1 MSIGTWLQKHG
12 LGQYESLFVE
22 NAIDTDVLPE
32 ITEDDL
38 AKLGIPIGDR
48 KRFIA
53 SIRQRHDDGAAT
65 SVSNGAGEPS
75 IAAWP
80 RGTAERRHLTVMIC
94 DLVDSTKLSTR
105 LDPEEMAAIID
116 AFQAACARITLAYD
130 GFIADFRG
138 DGILAYFG
146 YPKAHDDD
154 AERTVR
160 AALDIVAAIP
170 RLKTPATEPLS
181 VRIGIASGLVVVGS
195 SGRDGIPREHAVVG
209 DTPNLAARI
218 QGLADPGMVLV
229 AASTRKLLG
238 NRFELR
244 DHGVHK
250 LKGIPEPVGAWAVDG
265 AFGSESRFDSIDA
278 RHAFIGRESELEFL
292 LKRKRLA
299 WKGAGQIALISGE
312 PGIGKSRLSAAIQ
325 QSVGNEPHTTLHY
338 QCSSYHTNS
347 PLYPFIARIER
358 AAGFKPDDTPAQRLD
373 KLEAALTLFERP
385 APHTL
390 PLFASLLSIPLGDR
404 YPHVTGNPAQLRR
417 LILSAMLD
425 QFEALARQKP
435 ILLAFED
442 AQWADSTSLEL
453 LDLAVDRVRNLPV
466 FAVFT
471 FRPEFDPPWIGLPNV
486 ASLRLGPLNRS
497 SVETIITQVAGNR
510 ALSPALTNEIV
521 AKTDGNP
528 LFVEE
533 LTKAVLEGGIGGGS
547 NGTSQP
553 EDTLPSLVPATLH
566 DSLMAR
572 LDRLKSVKEVA
583 QIGAAMGREFSYT
596 LIREMVGGDGP
607 MLTEA
612 LERLEQ
618 AELVFRRGQP
628 PDATYT
634 FKHALVR
641 DIAYESLLKTRRK
654 QLHGQIA
661 RTLEAKFHDIVTSQ
675 PELVAHHFSEAGL
688 VEPAIRYWIKAGH
701 LALNRSASAAVAH
714 LKQGLKQ
721 LPGVEDETARKT
733 LELLLQ
739 TSLGNSLQAL
749 KGWSA
754 DEVKDAYTRAL
765 HLCQDTG
772 LDQDALP
779 AIFGLWTWNFVRPS
793 FSEAKLLAEH
803 LLHAADASG
812 DAAYKVL
819 GHEALGFTLL
829 AQGHFRPA
837 RTELE
842 RSMALCG
849 EADPARYVE
858 ISGQDPR
865 VHARLYYGMA
875 LWFLGFPDQAL
886 RACAEARVYAEAS
899 RRPFTEAMAR
909 TISLR
914 IHQLRGESG
923 IVVRQANATLEICK
937 EHEFAHYLAMTL
949 ILRGWGA
956 AHEGRVEEGCA
967 DIRDGLKREQETGAS
982 LYESYGQA
990 LLAEIYIKNARYEDA
1005 IDLLQTTAARL
1016 ERRGSEYF
1024 YAAEIYRLLGE
1035 AQLRLGGDL
1044 GQAEKSLMRGLSIA
1058 RHQDAKSFE
1067 LKLLLNLN
1075 ELYEARQSAGQ
1086 YQAPLLQIFRSF
1098 GEGFDTPDLVKAEG
1112 KLKSAGLV

>member
-12 LGQYESLFVE
+12 LSQYEALFVE
-22 NAIDTDVLPE
+22 NAIDIDVLPE

-48 KRFIA
+48 KRIIT
-53 SIRQRHDDGAAT
+53 SIRQRLDETAPPMAG
-65 SVSNGAGEPS
+65 NGSAEPS
-75 IAAWP
+75 ASARA

-146 YPKAHDDD
+146 YPRAHDDD

-160 AALDIVAAIP
+160 ASLDIAAAIP
-170 RLKTPATEPLS
+170 RLVTPAKEPLS
-181 VRIGIASGLVVVGS
+181 VRIGIASGLVVVGN
-195 SGRDGIPREHAVVG
+195 SGRDGIPREHSVIG
-209 DTPNLAARI
+209 DTPNLAARM
-218 QGLADPGMVLV
+218 QGLAEPGMVV
-229 AASTRKLLG
+229 VGPSTRKLLG
-238 NRFELR
+238 NRFVLR
-244 DHGVHK
+244 DHGVHR
-250 LKGIPEPVGAWAVDG
+250 LKGIAEPVAAFAVEG
-265 AFGSESRFDSIDA
+265 VFGSESLFDAVDA
-278 RHAFIGRESELEFL
+278 RHALIGRESELEFL

-312 PGIGKSRLSAAIQ
+312 PGIGKSRLAAAIEQ
-325 QSVGNEPHTTLHY
+325 QIGNEPHTTLHY
-338 QCSSYHTNS
+338 QCSSYHTS
-347 PLYPFIARIER
+347 SALYPFIARIER
-358 AAGFKPDDTPAQRLD
+358 AAGFRSDDTPAQRLG
-373 KLEAALTLFERP
+373 KLETALALP
-385 APHTL
+385 GAPPPDAL
-390 PLFASLLSIPLGDR
+390 PLFATLLSIPLGEQHH
-404 YPHVTGNPAQLRR
+404 HVASNPAQRRR
-417 LILSAMLD
+417 LMLTAMLD

-435 ILLAFED
+435 ILLIFED

-453 LDLAVDRVRNLPV
+453 LNLAVDRVRKLPV

-471 FRPEFDPPWIGLPNV
+471 FRPDFDPPWSGLPNV
-486 ASLRLGPLNRS
+486 GSLRLGPLNRS
-497 SVETIITQVAGNR
+497 SVENIIAQISRNHS
-510 ALSPALTNEIV
+510 LSPVLTNEIV

-533 LTKAVLEGGIGGGS
+533 LTKAVLEGAITDGNTGAPVA
-547 NGTSQP
+547 Q
-553 EDTLPSLVPATLH
+553 DALPSLVPATLH

-572 LDRLKSVKEVA
+572 LDRLEAVKDVA
-583 QIGAAMGREFSYT
+583 QIGAAVGREFSYT
-596 LIREMVGGDGP
+596 LIRELVGDDDP
-607 MLTEA
+607 ALTAA
-612 LERLEQ
+612 LTKLEQ

-661 RTLEAKFHDIVTSQ
+661 RTLEARFNDIVLSQ

-688 VEPAIRYWIKAGH
+688 FERAVRYWLKAGN
-701 LALNRSASAAVAH
+701 LALNRSANAAVAH
-714 LKQGLKQ
+714 LQQGLKQ
-721 LPGVEDETARKT
+721 IPSVEDEAARKT

-749 KGWSA
+749 KGWSTE
-754 DEVKDAYTRAL
+754 EVKDAYTRAL
-765 HLCQDTG
+765 HLCQESG

-793 FSEAKLLAEH
+793 FSEAKLLAGH
-803 LLHAADASG
+803 LLHAAETSG
-812 DAAYKVL
+812 DSAYKVL
-819 GHEALGFTLL
+819 GHEALGFTFL
-829 AQGHFRPA
+829 AQGHFRAA

-849 EADPARYVE
+849 ETDPSRYIE

-865 VHARLYYGMA
+865 VHARLYYGMS
-875 LWFLGFPDQAL
+875 LWFLGYPDQAL

-914 IHQLRGESG
+914 IHQLRGEAG
-923 IVVRQANATLEICK
+923 IVARRANAAIELCK
-937 EHEFAHYLAMTL
+937 DHEFAHYHAMAL
-949 ILRGWGA
+949 VLRGWA
-956 AHEGRVEEGCA
+956 TAHEGGFEDGCD
-967 DIRDGLKREQETGAS
+967 DIKEGLKREQDTGAS
-982 LYESYGQA
+982 LYETYGQG
-990 LLAEIYIKNARYEDA
+990 LLAEVHLKNERYEEA
-1005 IDLLQTTAARL
+1005 IDLLQKAADRL
-1016 ERRGSEYF
+1016 ERRGSDYF
-1024 YAAEIYRLLGE
+1024 YAAEIHRLLGE
-1035 AQLRLGGDL
+1035 AQLRLGRDL
-1044 GQAEKSLMRGLSIA
+1044 GAAEAALMKGLAIA
-1058 RHQDAKSFE
+1058 RNQEAKSFE
-1067 LKLLLNLN
+1067 LKLLVNLY
-1075 ELYEARQSAGQ
+1075 ELYEARHSAGQ
-1086 YQAPLLQIFRSF
+1086 YEAPLLQIFRSF
-1098 GEGFDTPDLVKAEG
+1098 GEGFDTADLLNAEG
-1112 KLKSAGLV
+1112 KLKTAGLV

>member
-38 AKLGIPIGDR
+38 VKLGIPIGDR
-48 KRFIA
+48 KRLIT
-53 SIRQRHDDGAAT
+53 SIRQRPEDGAA
-65 SVSNGAGEPS
+65 VSGANGAHD
-75 IAAWP
+75 AAAAT
-80 RGTAERRHLTVMIC
+80 RARTTAERRHLTVMIC

-170 RLKTPATEPLS
+170 RLKTPASEPLS
-181 VRIGIASGLVVVGS
+181 VRIGIASGLVVVGNA
-195 SGRDGIPREHAVVG
+195 GRDGIPREHAVIG

-218 QGLADPGMVLV
+218 QGLAEPGMVLV

-238 NRFELR
+238 NRFVLR
-244 DHGVHK
+244 DHGTHK
-250 LKGIPEPVGAWAVDG
+250 LKGIAEPVTAWGVDS
-265 AFGSESRFDSIDA
+265 AFASESPLDAVDA
-278 RHAFIGRESELEFL
+278 RHALIGRESELEFL

-312 PGIGKSRLSAAIQ
+312 PGIGKSRLAAAIQ
-325 QSVGNEPHTTLHY
+325 QGIGGEPHTTLHY

-358 AAGFKPDDTPAQRLD
+358 AANFKADDTPAQRLE
-373 KLEAALTLFERP
+373 KLEAAVSLPGAP
-385 APHTL
+385 APDTL

-404 YPHVTGNPAQLRR
+404 YAHVSGNPAQLRR
-417 LILSAMLD
+417 LILAAMLD

-435 ILLAFED
+435 ILLLFED

-453 LDLAVDRVRNLPV
+453 LDLAVDRVRKLPV

-471 FRPEFDPPWIGLPNV
+471 FRPEFDAPWIGLPNV
-486 ASLRLGPLNRS
+486 GSLRLGPLNRT
-497 SVETIITQVAGNR
+497 SVENIIAQVAGNR
-510 ALSPALTNEIV
+510 SLSPLLTHEIV

-533 LTKAVLEGGIGGGS
+533 LTKAVLEGGISGQGGE
-547 NGTSQP
+547 TKQP
-553 EDTLPSLVPATLH
+553 HDAMPSLVPATLH

-572 LDRLKSVKEVA
+572 LDRLEQVKEVA

-596 LIREMVGGDGP
+596 LIREMVGGDEAA
-607 MLTEA
+607 LTGA
-612 LERLEQ
+612 LDRLEQ

-628 PDATYT
+628 PDAIYT

-661 RTLEAKFHDIVTSQ
+661 RTLEARFHEIVTGQ

-688 VEPAIRYWIKAGH
+688 IEPAIRYWIKAGH
-701 LALNRSASAAVAH
+701 LALNRSATAAVAH

-749 KGWSA
+749 KGWSTE
-754 DEVKDAYTRAL
+754 EVKDAYTRAL

-803 LLHAADASG
+803 LLHAAETIG

-819 GHEALGFTLL
+819 GHEALGFTYL
-829 AQGHFRPA
+829 AQGHFGAA

-849 EADPARYVE
+849 EADPARYIE

-865 VHARLYYGMA
+865 VHARLYYGMV
-875 LWFLGFPDQAL
+875 LWFLGYPDQAL

-923 IVVRQANATLEICK
+923 IVARQANAALDICK
-937 EHEFAHYLAMTL
+937 EHEFAHYLAMAL
-949 ILRGWGA
+949 VLRGWA
-956 AHEGRVEEGCA
+956 SAHEGRVEEGCA
-967 DIRDGLKREQETGAS
+967 DIREGLKREQETGAS

-990 LLAEIYIKNARYEDA
+990 LLAEIYVKNARYEDA
-1005 IDLLQTTAARL
+1005 IDLLQRTSAKL

-1035 AQLRLGGDL
+1035 AQLRLGSDL
-1044 GQAEKSLMRGLSIA
+1044 GEAEKSLMKGLSIA
-1058 RHQDAKSFE
+1058 REQGAKSFE
-1067 LKLLLNLN
+1067 LKLMLTLH
-1075 ELYEARQSAGQ
+1075 ELYEARQGAGQ

-1098 GEGFDTPDLVKAEG
+1098 GEGFDTADLVRAEG
-1112 KLKSAGLV
+1112 KLKRAGLV

>member
-1 MSIGTWLQKHG
+1 MSIGTWLQQHG
-12 LGQYESLFVE
+12 LGQYEALFVE

-48 KRFIA
+48 KRLIN
-53 SIRQRHDDGAAT
+53 SIRPRSEETAPP
-65 SVSNGAGEPS
+65 SNGNGFADTAGS
-75 IAAWP
+75 P
-80 RGTAERRHLTVMIC
+80 RVRGAAERRHLTVMIC
-94 DLVDSTKLSTR
+94 DLVGSTKLAGR

-160 AALDIVAAIP
+160 ASLDIAAAIP
-170 RLKTPATEPLS
+170 KLVTPAKEPLA
-181 VRIGIASGLVVVGS
+181 VRIGIASGLVVVGNA
-195 SGRDGIPREHAVVG
+195 GRDGIPREHAVIG

-218 QGLADPGMVLV
+218 QGLAEPGMVV
-229 AASTRKLLG
+229 VGPSTRKLLG
-238 NRFELR
+238 NRFVLR
-244 DHGVHK
+244 DHGVHQ
-250 LKGIPEPVGAWAVDG
+250 LKGITEPVAAWVVDG
-265 AFGSESRFDSIDA
+265 VFGSESVFDAVDT
-278 RHAFIGRESELEFL
+278 RHALIGRESELEFL

-312 PGIGKSRLSAAIQ
+312 PGIGKSRLAAAIEQ
-325 QSVGNEPHTTLHY
+325 QIGSEPHTTLHY

-347 PLYPFIARIER
+347 ALYPFIARIER
-358 AAGFKPDDTPAQRLD
+358 AAGFRSDDTAEQRLE
-373 KLEAALTLFERP
+373 KLKAALSLPGAP
-385 APHTL
+385 APETL
-390 PLFASLLSIPLGDR
+390 PLFASLLSIPLGEQ
-404 YPHVTGNPAQLRR
+404 YQHVVSNPAQRRR
-417 LILSAMLD
+417 LMLGAMLD

-435 ILLAFED
+435 ILLIFED
-442 AQWADSTSLEL
+442 AQWADPTSLEL
-453 LDLAVDRVRNLPV
+453 LNLAVDRVRKLPV

-486 ASLRLGPLNRS
+486 GSLRLGPLNRS
-497 SVETIITQVAGNR
+497 SVENIIAQVARNHS
-510 ALSPALTNEIV
+510 LSPVLTNEIV

-533 LTKAVLEGGIGGGS
+533 LTKAVLEGAVPGENADAGGAK
-547 NGTSQP
+547 
-553 EDTLPSLVPATLH
+553 EALPSIVPSTLH

-572 LDRLKSVKEVA
+572 LDRLEAVKEIA
-583 QIGAAMGREFSYT
+583 QIGAAIGREFSYA
-596 LIREMVGGDGP
+596 LMRELVAGDDP
-607 MLTEA
+607 PLTAA
-612 LERLEQ
+612 LDKLEQ

-661 RTLEAKFHDIVTSQ
+661 RTLEAKFNDIVLGQ
-675 PELVAHHFSEAGL
+675 PELVAYHFSEAG
-688 VEPAIRYWIKAGH
+688 VFERAVRYWLKAGN
-701 LALNRSASAAVAH
+701 LALNRSANAAVAH
-714 LKQGLKQ
+714 LQQGLRQ
-721 LPGVEDETARKT
+721 IPSVEDETARKT

-749 KGWSA
+749 KGWSTE
-754 DEVKDAYTRAL
+754 EVKDAYTRAL
-765 HLCQDTG
+765 HLCQETG

-793 FSEAKLLAEH
+793 FGEAKLLAGH
-803 LLHAADASG
+803 LLHAAETIG
-812 DAAYKVL
+812 DSAYKVL
-819 GHEALGFTLL
+819 GHEALGFTFL
-829 AQGHFRPA
+829 AQGHFRAA

-849 EADPARYVE
+849 EADPTRYIE

-865 VHARLYYGMA
+865 VHARLYYGMS
-875 LWFLGFPDQAL
+875 LWFLGLPDQAL

-914 IHQLRGESG
+914 IHQLRGEAG
-923 IVVRQANATLEICK
+923 IVARKANAAIELCK
-937 EHEFAHYLAMTL
+937 EHEFAHYHAMAL
-949 ILRGWGA
+949 VLRGWA
-956 AHEGRVEEGCA
+956 TALEGRFEDGCH
-967 DIRDGLKREQETGAS
+967 DILEGLKREQDTGAS

-990 LLAEIYIKNARYEDA
+990 LLAEVHIKNERYDDA
-1005 IDLLQTTAARL
+1005 VELLQKAADRL

-1024 YAAEIYRLLGE
+1024 YAAEIHRLLGE
-1035 AQLRLGGDL
+1035 AHLRRGRDL
-1044 GQAEKSLMRGLSIA
+1044 DAGEKSLMKGLAIA
-1058 RHQDAKSFE
+1058 RNQDAKSFE
-1067 LKLLLNLN
+1067 LKLLVNLY

-1086 YQAPLLQIFRSF
+1086 YEAPLLQIFRSF
-1098 GEGFDTPDLVKAEG
+1098 GEGFDTADLVKAEG
-1112 KLKSAGLV
+1112 KLKTAGLV